1 MRCKLQMVR
10 FVLRNRTTGRHLLL
24 TGATH
29 APPWYG
35 DFFHMRVRYTLLAL
49 LVAAPLS
56 LHAAEIQVAA
66 DSILVAPLRSLGSLL
81 QQRTGHTLKITAEDS
96 ATLLPKVK
104 TGTFDLWLGL
114 NAQQAEEL
122 EKEGLAETNG
132 RFVYAQGKLVLW
144 SGNISR
150 VDATGSV
157 LGRGHVRSVAVL
169 APDKDPH
176 GQATAK
182 VLEALHLSERLAPK
196 LKTADSLAQALEA
209 ARTDQVD
216 LAFVTLAQV
225 LVRGRLAS
233 GSVWVVPPALYPK
246 LSYEGVLLKSG
257 TQKEAAKALVQLLQ
271 SPEGQSRINRFG
283 FGP

>member
-1 MRCKLQMVR
+1 MHI
-10 FVLRNRTTGRHLLL
+10 RH
-24 TGATH
+24 
-29 APPWYG
+29 
-35 DFFHMRVRYTLLAL
+35 TLLAML
-49 LVAAPLS
+49 IAAPLT
-56 LHAAEIQVAA
+56 LRAANIEVAVDPIVLA
-66 DSILVAPLRSLGSLL
+66 ALKNVGAVF
-81 QQRTGHTLKITAEDS
+81 QRQTGHTLKITAEDS

-104 TGTFDLWLGL
+104 TGTFDLWLGI
-114 NAQQAEEL
+114 NAKQAEEL

-157 LGRGHVRSVAVL
+157 LGRAHVRSVAVL
-169 APDKDPH
+169 APGKDPH
-176 GQATAK
+176 GEAAAK
-182 VLEALHLSERLAPK
+182 VLESLNLTERLTPK

-225 LVRGRLAS
+225 LYRGRLAS

-246 LSYEGVLLKSG
+246 LNYEGVLLKSG

-271 SPEGQSRINRFG
+271 SAEGQARINRFG